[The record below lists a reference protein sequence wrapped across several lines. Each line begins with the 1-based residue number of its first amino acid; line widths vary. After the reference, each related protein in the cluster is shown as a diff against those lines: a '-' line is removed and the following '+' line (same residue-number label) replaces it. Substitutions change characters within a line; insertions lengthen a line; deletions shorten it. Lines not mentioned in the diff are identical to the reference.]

1 MVLESNHK
9 VIKCLAASGQLGYG
23 IPKDAFLRGVQKTP
37 DYIGADMGSVD
48 PGPYFLG
55 SGKCA
60 ASDIGIK
67 RDLDLV
73 LSAAM
78 DLSIPL
84 LIGSAGT
91 AGAEP
96 HVSKVVNILKEIALK
111 KSYKFKLAVIYSD
124 IEKNVIKQ
132 ALTEGKISPL
142 TENVGPL
149 TEDLI
154 MDSTNIVA
162 QLGVEPF
169 IKALQE
175 KADVI
180 IAGRA
185 CDTSIFTAYP
195 IMKGYDKGLAI
206 HMAKIVECTSQC
218 ADPGGREAM
227 MGYLFDNYFVVET
240 QKLKSRCT
248 PVSVAA
254 HSLYEQP
261 DPYIMYEP
269 GGILNLKDCKYERY
283 GNAATKVSGS
293 KWITSENYT
302 LKLEGAKK
310 TGYRALSLGGVRSPV
325 MISQIKEVCKRI
337 EEIVISLLSDYKY
350 NVDYKIKFRIYGIDG
365 VMEET
370 EPNPEFIPQ
379 EMFIVTDV
387 VARNEDLARAACGMA
402 KQYLLH
408 YYYPGILATGGNL
421 AIPFSPDVI
430 QVGEVYE
437 FTLYHLLSIDNPL
450 GYCKIEYINV

>member
-1 MVLESNHK
+1 MKSDYKGL
-9 VIKCLAASGQLGYG
+9 KCLAASGQLGYG
-23 IPKDAFLRGVQKTP
+23 IPKKAFLRGVQKKP
-37 DYIGADMGSVD
+37 DYIGVDMGSTD
-48 PGPYFLG
+48 PGPHYLG

-60 ASDIGIK
+60 CSDIGIK
-67 RDLDLV
+67 GDLDLV
-73 LSAAM
+73 LSAAL
-78 DLSIPL
+78 DLSVPL

-91 AGAEP
+91 AGAKP
-96 HVSKVVNILKEIALK
+96 QVLKVVDMVKEIALEK
-111 KSYKFKLAVIYSD
+111 NYKFKLAVIFSD
-124 IEKNVIKQ
+124 IEKNIIKQ
-132 ALTEGKISPL
+132 GLTEGKVSPL

-154 MDSTNIVA
+154 KDSTNIVA

-169 IKALQE
+169 VKALQE

-185 CDTSIFTAYP
+185 CDTSMFAAYP
-195 IMKGYDKGLAI
+195 IMKGYDRGLAI

-254 HSLYEQP
+254 HGLYEQP
-261 DPYIMYEP
+261 NPYIMYEP
-269 GGILNLKDCKYERY
+269 GGMLNLKDCKYEWY
-283 GNAATKVSGS
+283 SDTTTKVSGS

-310 TGYRALSLGGVRSPV
+310 TGYRAISLGGVRDPI

-337 EEIVISLLSDYKY
+337 EEIVISLLSDHEY
-350 NVDYKIKFRIYGIDG
+350 NVDYKIKFRVYGADG

-387 VARNEDLARAACGMA
+387 VAKNEDLARAACGMA

-421 AIPFSPDVI
+421 AIPFAPDVI

-437 FTLYHLLSIDNPL
+437 FTLYHLLSINNPL
-450 GYCKIEYINV
+450 DYCKIEYIDV